1 MVFAA
6 VFLVELVS
14 SEGLGLAG
22 LKVDLVVGLIV
33 EFTGPVGLSVGFS
46 VGLSAGLV
54 VGLSAGL
61 VVGFS
66 AGLVVGLD
74 VGFGVAGQF
83 AEAQLFPPHASS
95 DQSETSQG
103 MLQASAPQA
112 HPPVFVGNPDSRDMP
127 LTVATETE

>member
-1 MVFAA
+1 MKPMVFAA
-6 VFLVELVS
+6 LFLVELVS

-22 LKVDLVVGLIV
+22 LKV
-33 EFTGPVGLSVGFS
+33 GFS

-54 VGLSAGL
+54 VGL
-61 VVGFS
+61 
-66 AGLVVGLD
+66 D
-74 VGFGVAGQF
+74 VGFDVAGQF
-83 AEAQLFPPHASS
+83 AETQLFPPHASS